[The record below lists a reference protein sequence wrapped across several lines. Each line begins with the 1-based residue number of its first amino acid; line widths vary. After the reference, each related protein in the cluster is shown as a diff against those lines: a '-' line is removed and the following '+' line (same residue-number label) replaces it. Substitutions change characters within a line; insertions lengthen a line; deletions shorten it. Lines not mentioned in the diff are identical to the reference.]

1 MSIFLRV
8 SGLVVVTAVLAGCA
22 TSSRP
27 SPPRAGLPATRSPVP
42 ATTAA
47 SPAALE
53 QRAQAYAHFS
63 TALVREMNGQA
74 EQAQDEFWLAAKS
87 DPGNEH
93 LVIDLAHRFLQRQQA
108 EKAIELLTQSAAQ
121 PEASGQV
128 HGWLG
133 FALAQTGKTNEA
145 VLASR
150 IAIKKAPQFFLGH
163 RTLAQLHLQAGN
175 TREALKVLDEAA
187 RLSNTGAAFQID
199 LAEFMAVTSRSK
211 ALSEEEVKPRVI
223 ALLDKV
229 AKLNPDEPMLL
240 QKMAD
245 TYKSVGELGKAT
257 ALYEDLLKN
266 HPPSNPAMAPV
277 LREQL
282 IQLYLRSGDKSG
294 ATEQLKSILRENP
307 IDARAYYLLGNLA
320 SESKEYSEA
329 MGHFRSAIL
338 FNPALEPAYYDLA
351 ALQITLNQPEEAL
364 LTLKKARDQFSANY
378 YIEFYTG
385 LAQSALK
392 RYGEAARSFTSA
404 ELLGKSK
411 DSSLL
416 TPGFYFHFGA
426 VCERNA
432 DYKEAER
439 HFRKTLE
446 LAPDFTEALNYLG
459 YMWAE
464 RGVNLEEA
472 RSMIEK
478 ALKKEPDNA
487 AYLDSMGWV
496 LFRLNRLTEALDFL
510 QQSVEHS
517 EKPDGTLY
525 DHQGD
530 ILRAL
535 GRQEEARKAWQKAL
549 DVEPNEQ
556 IRKKLETP
564 AAAPPQL

>member
-1 MSIFLRV
+1 
-8 SGLVVVTAVLAGCA
+8 
-22 TSSRP
+22 
-27 SPPRAGLPATRSPVP
+27 
-42 ATTAA
+42 
-47 SPAALE
+47 
-53 QRAQAYAHFS
+53 
-63 TALVREMNGQA
+63 MNGQS
-74 EQAQDEFWLAAKS
+74 EQAQDELWLAAKA

-93 LVIDLAHRFLQRQQA
+93 LVVDLAHRFLQGEQA
-108 EKAIELLTQSAAQ
+108 EKAVELLTQSAAQ
-121 PEASGQV
+121 PEASGQIY
-128 HGWLG
+128 GWLG
-133 FALAQTGKTNEA
+133 FALAQAGKTNEA
-145 VLASR
+145 VLAAR
-150 IAIKKAPQFFLGH
+150 TAVKKAPEFFLGH

-175 TREALKVLDEAA
+175 PKEALKVLDEAA
-187 RLSNTGAAFQID
+187 RLANAGPAFQID
-199 LAEFMAVTSRSK
+199 LAEFMAVTSRAK
-211 ALSEEEVKPRVI
+211 ALPEEDVKPRVTT
-223 ALLDKV
+223 LLDKV
-229 AKLNPDEPMLL
+229 AKLKLDQPMLL

-245 TYKSVGELGKAT
+245 TYKSVGELGKAA

-266 HPPSNPAMAPV
+266 HPSSNPAVAPV

-307 IDARAYYLLGNLA
+307 TDARAYYLLGNLA
-320 SESKEYSEA
+320 SEGKEYSEA

-351 ALQITLNQPEEAL
+351 ALQITLNQPDEAL

-392 RYGEAARSFTSA
+392 RYGEAVRSFTSA

-411 DSSLL
+411 DPSLL
-416 TPGFYFHFGA
+416 TAGFYFQFGA

-446 LAPDFTEALNYLG
+446 LAPDFTETLNYLG

-496 LFRLNRLTEALDFL
+496 LFRLNRLPEALDFL
-510 QQSVEHS
+510 QQSIEHS

-525 DHQGD
+525 DHLGD

-535 GRQEEARKAWQKAL
+535 GKHDEARKAWQKAL
-549 DVEPNEQ
+549 DAEPNDQ

-564 AAAPPQL
+564 DAPPTQL